1 MDGFSGLAS
10 TGVGARALQDT
21 QLDALRDRSQHS
33 SPKDAAQKFEAL
45 FATTLVKEMRKTLG
59 DGFFGEGPQ
68 ADVYAGW
75 LDQFVGEAI
84 ARDGGLHLSGRLEQ
98 DLERAQ
104 AARDLANERAAA
116 ALAPATNE
124 LAPQP
129 NETARDAR
137 IAPSTETQS

>member
-10 TGVGARALQDT
+10 AGVGARALQDT

-104 AARDLANERAAA
+104 AARDLAEQRAAA
-116 ALAPATNE
+116 SASSEPTPATND
-124 LAPQP
+124 
-129 NETARDAR
+129 TARASR
-137 IAPSTETQS
+137 TAPPTETQS